1 MPTYSFRRRGGTD
14 AVKGIR
20 LRAREVGTDRLSEK
34 EERNGFQFGL
44 LYSIANLTLNDMNY

>member
-1 MPTYSFRRRGGTD
+1 
-14 AVKGIR
+14 VKGIR